1 MIEATSVP
9 ADTEPLLRVR
19 DLSIDFVARGRPPA
33 RVVRNVD
40 LDLAPGSSL
49 GLVGESGCGKTTLA
63 KAVMGILPASARI
76 GSGAVSFRGQSI
88 SGADSRMD
96 RLRWSRIS
104 MVFQNAMSTLNPAI
118 KVGSQVAEAVRFHQ
132 RVPQAAARARA
143 KELFES
149 VGIPASRLSAYPH
162 ELSGGMKQRVVIA
175 LALSCDPDLVIADEP
190 TTALDVV
197 VQEQI
202 ISVLETIR
210 RERQLTLIVVS
221 HDLGVVRRLCDTLAV
236 MYAGR
241 IVEMGPM
248 AQIVQRPWHPYTAAL
263 LDAHPN
269 LTGPRRRIDPLP
281 GGPPGFADLP
291 TGCSFHPRCP
301 LASEVCATTTPPL
314 VVGDDAITRF
324 TECHHPAIARP
335 ATIGAADGR

>member
-104 MVFQNAMSTLNPAI
+104 MVFQNAMSTLNPVI

-175 LALSCDPDLVIADEP
+175 LALS
-190 TTALDVV
+190 
-197 VQEQI
+197 
-202 ISVLETIR
+202 
-210 RERQLTLIVVS
+210 
-221 HDLGVVRRLCDTLAV
+221 
-236 MYAGR
+236 
-241 IVEMGPM
+241 
-248 AQIVQRPWHPYTAAL
+248 
-263 LDAHPN
+263 
-269 LTGPRRRIDPLP
+269 
-281 GGPPGFADLP
+281 
-291 TGCSFHPRCP
+291 
-301 LASEVCATTTPPL
+301 
-314 VVGDDAITRF
+314 
-324 TECHHPAIARP
+324 
-335 ATIGAADGR
+335 